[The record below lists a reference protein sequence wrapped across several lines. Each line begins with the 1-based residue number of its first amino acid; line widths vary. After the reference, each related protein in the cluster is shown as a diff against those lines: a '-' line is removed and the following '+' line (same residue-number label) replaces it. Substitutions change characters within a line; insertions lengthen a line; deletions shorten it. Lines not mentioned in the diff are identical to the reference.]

1 MKKKSVVYILTVEY
15 YSAIRENE
23 ILPSAATC
31 AGLESVMLSKVSQ
44 RKTNTA

>member
-23 ILPSAATC
+23 ILSSAATC
-31 AGLESVMLSKVSQ
+31 VGLESVMLSKVSQ